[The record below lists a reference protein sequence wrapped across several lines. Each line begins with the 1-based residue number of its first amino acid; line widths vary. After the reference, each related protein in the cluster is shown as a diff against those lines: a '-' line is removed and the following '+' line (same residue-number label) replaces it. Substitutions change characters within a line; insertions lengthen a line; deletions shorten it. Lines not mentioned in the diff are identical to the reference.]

1 MYIDIAEG
9 SSSDPGTVDETTY
22 TGVGDTS
29 GQFAA
34 VDSKH
39 KYNLS
44 NSLSAGT
51 YNIWMTPSDDAHR
64 IPVTNSPTAAATFVL
79 K

>member
-1 MYIDIAEG
+1 LGAGGRRFESGHPDQLRVHA
-9 SSSDPGTVDETTY
+9 
-22 TGVGDTS
+22 GVGDTS
-29 GQFAA
+29 GQFAV
-34 VDSKH
+34 VDSKY

-44 NSLSAGT
+44 NSLTAGT

>member
-1 MYIDIAEG
+1 
-9 SSSDPGTVDETTY
+9 
-22 TGVGDTS
+22 
-29 GQFAA
+29 
-34 VDSKH
+34 VDSKY

-44 NSLSAGT
+44 NSLTAGT

-64 IPVTNSPTAAATFVL
+64 VPVTNSPTAAATFVL